1 MDENIKNNFSDKA
14 LLAEIK
20 ERFHMKDKA
29 LNDLKIVHD
38 KLNGAHNKLVEVD
51 QLKSRF
57 LSIVQNEVRNP
68 LGSIIGLAELI
79 VNRDISDCDKC
90 SDLVITILKEA
101 YYLLFQMDNILEASL
116 LESGEETWSCKDTNL
131 KDIISLSISKQIFEY
146 ENLNLKITTDF
157 QSDSAAYCDSEKVKI
172 IINNL
177 INNAIKF
184 NKQNGEIIISI
195 YKEENNIIMSVKDTG
210 EGIDKQDSTKIFER
224 FRQVDMRINR
234 KYQGCG
240 LGLSVSKGLAELQ
253 NGKIWFDSILNE
265 GSTFYLSLPIP
276 QNADLDNNE
285 FEDLDDDDDI
295 EFF

>member
-101 YYLLFQMDNILEASL
+101 YYLLFQMDNILH
-116 LESGEETWSCKDTNL
+116 
-131 KDIISLSISKQIFEY
+131 SK
-146 ENLNLKITTDF
+146 LH
-157 QSDSAAYCDSEKVKI
+157 
-172 IINNL
+172 
-177 INNAIKF
+177 
-184 NKQNGEIIISI
+184 
-195 YKEENNIIMSVKDTG
+195 M
-210 EGIDKQDSTKIFER
+210 
-224 FRQVDMRINR
+224 
-234 KYQGCG
+234 
-240 LGLSVSKGLAELQ
+240 
-253 NGKIWFDSILNE
+253 
-265 GSTFYLSLPIP
+265 
-276 QNADLDNNE
+276 
-285 FEDLDDDDDI
+285 
-295 EFF
+295 